1 MIFLQQK
8 HYFKEHFMKKRFLL
22 SLSLAASLLCAEDNG
37 FFVSAGYQIGEAVQ
51 MVKNTGE
58 LKNLNDKYEQ
68 LNQYLNQVAS
78 LRQSIKN
85 ANNYELVKQSISNL
99 ISFAN
104 NNSQNKDLSPIYSS
118 TQAVLT
124 SILAFWTLYAGN
136 ALTFNVEGLTTSTS
150 QNGQGFSNVPL
161 TAKCSQPDSKNCMPI
176 ATYQKMKNLA
186 ESLQKAQG
194 TLCALNENGC
204 NTANQDQGATISSA
218 LNTAKELMDL
228 ISATNTNMDWS
239 KIKINGLLVPSEV
252 RGDKNGSTTKYEGK
266 ITSNNP
272 VTSYALFQNIYKML
286 PYLQESLKLSEQ
298 NKSKSDGLQGQV
310 TGDNTNPNYDKE
322 IYNFAQNQQTIL
334 SNAKSIFNL
343 FNSIPKDQFE
353 YLQVGYLK
361 IPPLGTT
368 PTKPYRKN
376 VNLNA
381 EIDSIQRNVSY
392 YGNRIDSALSVAKD
406 VYNLKSNQA
415 QIVAAYNGAKNLSQE
430 ISQLPHNQ
438 VNTKDIVTLPYDK
451 NAPAAGQYN
460 YQINQEQAS
469 NLSQALAAMSNNPF
483 KKVGM
488 ISSQNNNGALNGLGV
503 QVGYK
508 QFFGESKRWGL
519 RYYGFFDYNHG
530 YIKSSFFN
538 SSSDI
543 WTYGGGSDLLVNFI
557 NDSVTRKNNKLSVG
571 LFGGIQLAGTTWL
584 NSQYVNLTALNNPYS
599 AKVNTSNFQF
609 LFNLGLRTNLAT
621 AKKEDSE
628 HSAQHGIELGI
639 KIPTINTNYYSFLG
653 AKLEYRRLYSVY
665 LNYVFA
671 Y

>member
-1 MIFLQQK
+1 
-8 HYFKEHFMKKRFLL
+8 MKKQFLL
-22 SLSLAASLLCAEDNG
+22 SLSLYSSLLHAEDNG

-58 LKNLNDKYEQ
+58 LKNLNEKYEQ

-78 LRQSIKN
+78 LRQSIQN
-85 ANNYELVKQSISNL
+85 ANNISLVNSSLNDLK
-99 ISFAN
+99 SFTEN
-104 NNSQNKDLSPIYSS
+104 NYNSTTQSPIFNAV
-118 TQAVLT
+118 QAVIT
-124 SILAFWTLYAGN
+124 SVLGFWSLYAGN
-136 ALTFNVEGLTTSTS
+136 YLTFFVGNKDTKQAASVQGNPPFKTITENCSGIENCAMDQTTY
-150 QNGQGFSNVPL
+150 
-161 TAKCSQPDSKNCMPI
+161 D
-176 ATYQKMKNLA
+176 KMKKLA
-186 ESLQKAQG
+186 EELQAAQQNSTTKANN
-194 TLCALNENGC
+194 LCALSGC
-204 NTANQDQGATISSA
+204 ATTDSTSNSPNSTVSNA
-218 LNTAKELMDL
+218 LNLAQQLMDL
-228 ISATNTNMDWS
+228 IANTRTAMMW
-239 KIKINGLLVPSEV
+239 
-252 RGDKNGSTTKYEGK
+252 KNIVISGVSNASGA
-266 ITSNNP
+266 ITSTNYPTHYAVFNNIKAMIP
-272 VTSYALFQNIYKML
+272 ILQQAVTLSQSNNTLSSSLQAQATGSQTNPEFAKDIYNLALNQKQVISYAQN
-286 PYLQESLKLSEQ
+286 
-298 NKSKSDGLQGQV
+298 
-310 TGDNTNPNYDKE
+310 
-322 IYNFAQNQQTIL
+322 
-334 SNAKSIFNL
+334 IFNL
-343 FNSIPKDQFE
+343 FNSIPKEQYK
-353 YLQVGYLK
+353 YLEKAYLK
-361 IPPLGTT
+361 IPNAGQT
-368 PTKPYRKN
+368 PTNPYRQE
-376 VNLNA
+376 VNLNK
-381 EIDSIQRNVSY
+381 EIQTIQNNVSY

-430 ISQLPHNQ
+430 ISQLPYNQ
-438 VNTKDIVTLPYDK
+438 VNTKDIVTLSHDQ

-460 YQINQEQAS
+460 YQINPEQQS
-469 NLSQALAAMSNNPF
+469 NLNQALAAMSNNPF

-543 WTYGGGSDLLVNFI
+543 WTYGGGSDLLVNII
-557 NDSVTRKNNKLSVG
+557 NDSITRKNNKLSVG

-621 AKKEDSE
+621 AKKEDSK

-653 AKLEYRRLYSVY
+653 TQLQYRRLYSVY

>member
-1 MIFLQQK
+1 M
-8 HYFKEHFMKKRFLL
+8 
-22 SLSLAASLLCAEDNG
+22 
-37 FFVSAGYQIGEAVQ
+37 SAGYQIGEAVQ

-78 LRQSIKN
+78 LKQSIQN
-85 ANNYELVKQSISNL
+85 ANNIELVNSSLNYLK
-99 ISFAN
+99 SFTN
-104 NNSQNKDLSPIYSS
+104 NNYNSTTQSPIFNAV
-118 TQAVLT
+118 QAVIT
-124 SILAFWTLYAGN
+124 SVLGFWSLYAGN
-136 ALTFNVEGLTTSTS
+136 YLTFFVGNKDTKQAASVQGNPPFQTITENCSGIENCAMEQTTY
-150 QNGQGFSNVPL
+150 
-161 TAKCSQPDSKNCMPI
+161 D
-176 ATYQKMKNLA
+176 KMKKLA
-186 ESLQKAQG
+186 EDLQAAQQNSATKANN
-194 TLCALNENGC
+194 LCALSGC
-204 NTANQDQGATISSA
+204 ATTQGQNPSSTVSNA
-218 LNTAKELMDL
+218 LNLAQQLMDL
-228 ISATNTNMDWS
+228 IA
-239 KIKINGLLVPSEV
+239 
-252 RGDKNGSTTKYEGK
+252 TTKTAMMWKNIVISGVSNESGA
-266 ITSNNP
+266 ITSTNYPTHYAVFNNIKAMIP
-272 VTSYALFQNIYKML
+272 ILQQAVTLSQSNHTLSAN
-286 PYLQESLKLSEQ
+286 LQAQ
-298 NKSKSDGLQGQV
+298 A
-310 TGDNTNPNYDKE
+310 TGSQTNPNFAKD
-322 IYNFAQNQQTIL
+322 IYNLAQNQKQII
-334 SNAKSIFNL
+334 SYAQNIFNL
-343 FNSIPKDQFE
+343 FNTIPADQFK
-353 YLQVGYLK
+353 YLEKAYLK
-361 IPPLGTT
+361 IPNLGQT
-368 PTKPYRKN
+368 PTNPYRQE
-376 VNLNA
+376 VNLNQ
-381 EIDSIQRNVSY
+381 EIQTIKNNVSY
-392 YGNRIDSALSVAKD
+392 YGNRLDSALSVAKD
-406 VYNLKSNQA
+406 VYNLKSNQKE
-415 QIVAAYNGAKNLSQE
+415 IVAAYSGAKNLSQE
-430 ISQLPHNQ
+430 ISQLPYNQ

-483 KKVGM
+483 KNIGM

-609 LFNLGLRTNLAT
+609 LFNLGLRTNLAMK
-621 AKKEDSE
+621 KKEDSE
-628 HSAQHGIELGI
+628 HSVQHGIELGI

>member
-1 MIFLQQK
+1 
-8 HYFKEHFMKKRFLL
+8 MKKRFLL
-22 SLSLAASLLCAEDNG
+22 SLSLVASLLCAEDNG

-51 MVKNTGE
+51 TVKNTGE

-78 LRQSIKN
+78 LKQSIQN
-85 ANNYELVKQSISNL
+85 ANNISLVNSSLNDLK
-99 ISFAN
+99 SFTEN
-104 NNSQNKDLSPIYSS
+104 NYNSTTQSPIFNAV
-118 TQAVLT
+118 QAVIT
-124 SILAFWTLYAGN
+124 SVLGFWSLYAGN
-136 ALTFNVEGLTTSTS
+136 YFTFFVGNKDARRPAAVAGNPPFETII
-150 QNGQGFSNVPL
+150 
-161 TAKCSQPDSKNCMPI
+161 KNCSGIENCAMDQT
-176 ATYQKMKNLA
+176 TYDKMKKLA
-186 ESLQKAQG
+186 EDLQAAQQNSNTKG
-194 TLCALNENGC
+194 NNLCALSGC
-204 NTANQDQGATISSA
+204 AATDSTSNPPNSTVSNA
-218 LNTAKELMDL
+218 LNLAQQLMDL
-228 ISATNTNMDWS
+228 IANTNTAMMW
-239 KIKINGLLVPSEV
+239 
-252 RGDKNGSTTKYEGK
+252 KNIVISGVSNVTGGGITSTGYPTKYAVF
-266 ITSNNP
+266 NNIKAMIP
-272 VTSYALFQNIYKML
+272 ILQQAVTLSQNNNSLSSK
-286 PYLQESLKLSEQ
+286 LQAQ
-298 NKSKSDGLQGQV
+298 A
-310 TGDNTNPNYDKE
+310 TGSQTNPDFAKD
-322 IYNFAQNQQTIL
+322 IYNLAQNQKQVI
-334 SNAKSIFNL
+334 SYAKDIFNL
-343 FNSIPKDQFE
+343 FNSIPAEQYK
-353 YLQVGYLK
+353 YLEKAYLK
-361 IPPLGTT
+361 IPNLGQT
-368 PTKPYRKN
+368 PINPYRQV
-376 VNLNA
+376 VNLNK
-381 EIDSIQRNVSY
+381 EVQTIQNNVSY
-392 YGNRIDSALSVAKD
+392 YGNRLDSALSVAKD
-406 VYNLKSNQA
+406 VYNLKSNQKE
-415 QIVAAYNGAKNLSQE
+415 IVAAYSGAKNLSEE
-430 ISQLPHNQ
+430 ISQLPYNQ

-483 KKVGM
+483 KKIGM

-599 AKVNTSNFQF
+599 AKVNASNFQF

>member
-1 MIFLQQK
+1 
-8 HYFKEHFMKKRFLL
+8 MKKRFLL
-22 SLSLAASLLCAEDNG
+22 SLSLVASLLCAEDNG
-37 FFVSAGYQIGEAVQ
+37 FFVGAGYQIGEAVQ

-78 LRQSIKN
+78 LRQSIQN
-85 ANNYELVKQSISNL
+85 ANNISLVNSSLNYLK
-99 ISFAN
+99 SFTEN
-104 NNSQNKDLSPIYSS
+104 NYNSTTQSPIFNAV
-118 TQAVLT
+118 QAVIT
-124 SILAFWTLYAGN
+124 SVLGFWSLYAGN
-136 ALTFNVEGLTTSTS
+136 YLTFFVGNKDTRSAANVNGNPPFQTVINNCSGLENCAMDQTTY
-150 QNGQGFSNVPL
+150 
-161 TAKCSQPDSKNCMPI
+161 D
-176 ATYQKMKNLA
+176 KMKELA
-186 ESLQKAQG
+186 EALQVAQTNSDTKG
-194 TLCALNENGC
+194 NNLCALSGC
-204 NTANQDQGATISSA
+204 ATTQGQNPPNSTVSKA
-218 LNTAKELMDL
+218 LNLAQQLMDL
-228 ISATNTNMDWS
+228 IATTNTAMMW
-239 KIKINGLLVPSEV
+239 
-252 RGDKNGSTTKYEGK
+252 KNIVISGVSNASGAITTTDYPTKYAVF
-266 ITSNNP
+266 NNIKAMIP
-272 VTSYALFQNIYKML
+272 ILQQAVTLSQNNNSLSSKLQAQATGSQTNPEFAKDIYNLALNQKQVLSYAK
-286 PYLQESLKLSEQ
+286 
-298 NKSKSDGLQGQV
+298 D
-310 TGDNTNPNYDKE
+310 
-322 IYNFAQNQQTIL
+322 
-334 SNAKSIFNL
+334 IFNL
-343 FNSIPKDQFE
+343 FNSIPKEQYK
-353 YLQVGYLK
+353 YLEKAYLK
-361 IPPLGTT
+361 IPNAGQT
-368 PTKPYRKN
+368 PTNPYRQV
-376 VNLNA
+376 VNLNKEVQA
-381 EIDSIQRNVSY
+381 IQNNVSY
-392 YGNRIDSALSVAKD
+392 YGNRLDSALSVAKD
-406 VYNLKSNQA
+406 VYNLKSNQKE
-415 QIVAAYNGAKNLSQE
+415 IVAAYSGAKNLSEE
-430 ISQLPHNQ
+430 ISQLPYNQ
-438 VNTKDIVTLPYDK
+438 VNTKDIVTLSYDK

-483 KKVGM
+483 KNIGM

>member
-1 MIFLQQK
+1 
-8 HYFKEHFMKKRFLL
+8 MKKTLLL
-22 SLSLAASLLCAEDNG
+22 SLSLSLASSLLNAEDNG

-78 LRQSIKN
+78 LKQSIQN

-118 TQAVLT
+118 AQAVLT

-176 ATYQKMKNLA
+176 ATYQKMKSLA

-239 KIKINGLLVPSEV
+239 RIKINGLLVPSEI

-266 ITSNNP
+266 ITSNNS

-392 YGNRIDSALSVAKD
+392 YGNRVDAALSVARD

-430 ISQLPHNQ
+430 ISQLPYNQ

-483 KKVGM
+483 KNIGM
-488 ISSQNNNGALNGLGV
+488 IASQSNNGALNGLGV

-609 LFNLGLRTNLAT
+609 LFNLGLRTNLAMK
-621 AKKEDSE
+621 KKEDSE

>member
-1 MIFLQQK
+1 
-8 HYFKEHFMKKRFLL
+8 MKKTILL
-22 SLSLAASLLCAEDNG
+22 SLSLASSLLHAEDNG

-78 LRQSIKN
+78 LKQSIQN
-85 ANNYELVKQSISNL
+85 ANNIELVNSSLNDLK
-99 ISFAN
+99 SFTN
-104 NNSQNKDLSPIYSS
+104 NNYNSTTQSPIFNAV
-118 TQAVLT
+118 QAVIT
-124 SILAFWTLYAGN
+124 SVLGFWSLYAGN
-136 ALTFNVEGLTTSTS
+136 YFTFLVGSGNHA
-150 QNGQGFSNVPL
+150 SNVQGNPPFE
-161 TAKCSQPDSKNCMPI
+161 TITKNCSGIENCAMDQT
-176 ATYQKMKNLA
+176 TYDKMKSLA
-186 ESLQKAQG
+186 ESLQAAQTNSTTKANN
-194 TLCALNENGC
+194 LCALSGC
-204 NTANQDQGATISSA
+204 ATTEGQNPSSTVSNA
-218 LNTAKELMDL
+218 LNLAQQLMDL
-228 ISATNTNMDWS
+228 IANTKTAMMWKNIVISGVSNTSGAITTTGYPTQYAVFNNIKAMIPILQQAVTLSQSNHTLSASLQAQAT
-239 KIKINGLLVPSEV
+239 
-252 RGDKNGSTTKYEGK
+252 GS
-266 ITSNNP
+266 
-272 VTSYALFQNIYKML
+272 Q
-286 PYLQESLKLSEQ
+286 
-298 NKSKSDGLQGQV
+298 
-310 TGDNTNPNYDKE
+310 TNPNFAKD
-322 IYNFAQNQQTIL
+322 IYALAQNQKQVI
-334 SNAKSIFNL
+334 SYAKDIFNL
-343 FNSIPKDQFE
+343 FSSIPAEQFK
-353 YLQVGYLK
+353 YLEKAYLK
-361 IPPLGTT
+361 IPNAGQT
-368 PTKPYRKN
+368 PTNPYRQE
-376 VNLNA
+376 VNLNQ
-381 EIDSIQRNVSY
+381 EIQTIKNNVSY
-392 YGNRIDSALSVAKD
+392 YGNRVDSALSVARD

-415 QIVAAYNGAKNLSQE
+415 EIVTAYSNANNLSQE
-430 ISQLPHNQ
+430 ISKLPYNQ
-438 VNTKDIVTLPYDK
+438 VNTKDIITLPYDQ

-460 YQINQEQAS
+460 YQINPEQRS
-469 NLSQALAAMSNNPF
+469 NLNQALAAISNNPF

-488 ISSQNNNGALNGLGV
+488 ISSQNNNGALNGFGV

-543 WTYGGGSDLLVNFI
+543 WTYGGGSDLLVNII
-557 NDSVTRKNNKLSVG
+557 NDSITRKNNKLSVG

-621 AKKEDSE
+621 ARKKDSE

-653 AKLEYRRLYSVY
+653 TKLEYRRLYSVY

>member
-1 MIFLQQK
+1 
-8 HYFKEHFMKKRFLL
+8 MKKRFLL

-51 MVKNTGE
+51 TIKNTGE

-78 LRQSIKN
+78 LRQSIQN
-85 ANNYELVKQSISNL
+85 ANNISLVNSSLNDLK
-99 ISFAN
+99 SFTN
-104 NNSQNKDLSPIYSS
+104 NNYNSTTQSPIFNAV
-118 TQAVLT
+118 QAVIT
-124 SILAFWTLYAGN
+124 SVLGFWSLYAGN
-136 ALTFNVEGLTTSTS
+136 YLTFFVGNKDTRRAANV
-150 QNGQGFSNVPL
+150 NGNPPFETVI
-161 TAKCSQPDSKNCMPI
+161 KNCSGLENCTMDQT
-176 ATYQKMKNLA
+176 TYDKMKRLA
-186 ESLQKAQG
+186 ENLQAAQTNSTTKANN
-194 TLCALNENGC
+194 LCALSGC
-204 NTANQDQGATISSA
+204 NATQGQNPNSTVSNA
-218 LNTAKELMDL
+218 LNLAQQLMDL
-228 ISATNTNMDWS
+228 IANTKTAMMWKN
-239 KIKINGLLVPSEV
+239 IVINGV
-252 RGDKNGSTTKYEGK
+252 
-266 ITSNNP
+266 SN
-272 VTSYALFQNIYKML
+272 
-286 PYLQESLKLSEQ
+286 
-298 NKSKSDGLQGQV
+298 V
-310 TGDNTNPNYDKE
+310 TGAITYTGYPTQYAVFNNIKAMIPILQQAVTLSQNNNSLSSKLQAQATGSQTNPEFAKD
-322 IYNFAQNQQTIL
+322 IYNLAQNQKQVI
-334 SNAKSIFNL
+334 SYAKDIFNL
-343 FNSIPKDQFE
+343 FNSIPKDQYK
-353 YLQVGYLK
+353 YLEKAYLK
-361 IPPLGTT
+361 IPNLGKT
-368 PTKPYRKN
+368 PTNPYRQV
-376 VNLNA
+376 VNLNK
-381 EIDSIQRNVSY
+381 EIQTIQNNVSY
-392 YGNRIDSALSVAKD
+392 YGNRLDSALSVARD
-406 VYNLKSNQA
+406 VYNLKSNQKE
-415 QIVAAYNGAKNLSQE
+415 IVAAYNGAKNLSQE
-430 ISQLPHNQ
+430 ISQLPYNQ
-438 VNTKDIVTLPYDK
+438 VNTKDIVTLSYDK
-451 NAPAAGQYN
+451 NAPTAGQYN
-460 YQINQEQAS
+460 YQINPEQAS

-483 KKVGM
+483 KNIGM
-488 ISSQNNNGALNGLGV
+488 ISSQSNNGALNGLGV

-530 YIKSSFFN
+530 YIKSSFSNSSFN

-557 NDSVTRKNNKLSVG
+557 NDSVTKKNNKLSVG

>member
-1 MIFLQQK
+1 
-8 HYFKEHFMKKRFLL
+8 
-22 SLSLAASLLCAEDNG
+22 
-37 FFVSAGYQIGEAVQ
+37 

-78 LRQSIKN
+78 LKQSIQN
-85 ANNYELVKQSISNL
+85 ANNIELVNSSLNYLK
-99 ISFAN
+99 SFTQN
-104 NNSQNKDLSPIYSS
+104 NYNSTTQSPIFNAA
-118 TQAVLT
+118 QAVIT
-124 SILAFWTLYAGN
+124 SVLGFWSLYAGN
-136 ALTFNVEGLTTSTS
+136 YLTFFVGNKDTKQPASVQGNPPFRTVTENCSGIENCAMEQTTY
-150 QNGQGFSNVPL
+150 
-161 TAKCSQPDSKNCMPI
+161 D
-176 ATYQKMKNLA
+176 KMKALA
-186 ESLQKAQG
+186 ESLQAAQTNAATKANN
-194 TLCALNENGC
+194 LCALSGCATTNGQTP
-204 NTANQDQGATISSA
+204 NSTVSNA
-218 LNTAKELMDL
+218 LNLAQQLMDL
-228 ISATNTNMDWS
+228 IANTKTAMMW
-239 KIKINGLLVPSEV
+239 
-252 RGDKNGSTTKYEGK
+252 KNIVISGVSNVSGA
-266 ITSNNP
+266 ITSTNYPTQYAVFNNIKAMIP
-272 VTSYALFQNIYKML
+272 ILQQAVTLSQSNHTLSSN
-286 PYLQESLKLSEQ
+286 LQAQ
-298 NKSKSDGLQGQV
+298 A
-310 TGDNTNPNYDKE
+310 TGSQTNPNFAKD
-322 IYNFAQNQQTIL
+322 IYAFAQNQKQVI
-334 SNAKSIFNL
+334 SYANDIFNL
-343 FNSIPKDQFE
+343 FNTIPKDQFK
-353 YLQVGYLK
+353 YLEKAYLK
-361 IPPLGTT
+361 IPNLGQT
-368 PTKPYRKN
+368 PTNPYRQE
-376 VNLNA
+376 VNLNQ
-381 EIDSIQRNVSY
+381 EIQTIKNNVSY
-392 YGNRIDSALSVAKD
+392 YGNRVDAALSVAKD
-406 VYNLKSNQA
+406 VYNLKSNQTE
-415 QIVAAYNGAKNLSQE
+415 IVTTYNDAKNLSEE
-430 ISQLPHNQ
+430 ISKLPHNQ
-438 VNTKDIVTLPYDK
+438 VNTKGIITLSYDK

-483 KKVGM
+483 KNIGM
-488 ISSQNNNGALNGLGV
+488 IASQSNNGALNGLGV

-599 AKVNTSNFQF
+599 AKVNASNFQF

-621 AKKEDSE
+621 AKKKDSE

-653 AKLEYRRLYSVY
+653 TKLEYRRLYSVY

>member
-1 MIFLQQK
+1 
-8 HYFKEHFMKKRFLL
+8 MKKRFLL
-22 SLSLAASLLCAEDNG
+22 SLSLTASLLCAEDNG

-68 LNQYLNQVAS
+68 LNSSLAQVAA

-118 TQAVLT
+118 AQAVLT

-266 ITSNNP
+266 ITSNNS

-392 YGNRIDSALSVAKD
+392 YGNRLDSALSVAKD
-406 VYNLKSNQA
+406 VYNLKSNQKE
-415 QIVAAYNGAKNLSQE
+415 IVAAYNGAKNLSQE
-430 ISQLPHNQ
+430 ISQLPYNQ

-483 KKVGM
+483 KNIGM
-488 ISSQNNNGALNGLGV
+488 IASQNNNGALNGLGV

>member
-1 MIFLQQK
+1 
-8 HYFKEHFMKKRFLL
+8 MKKRFLL
-22 SLSLAASLLCAEDNG
+22 SLSLTASLLCAEDNG

-51 MVKNTGE
+51 TVKNTGE

-68 LNQYLNQVAS
+68 LNSSLAQVAA

-118 TQAVLT
+118 AQAVLT

-136 ALTFNVEGLTTSTS
+136 ALTFNVEGLTTSTN

-161 TAKCSQPDSKNCMPI
+161 TAKCSQPNSKNCMPI

-252 RGDKNGSTTKYEGK
+252 RGDKNGSVTKYEGK
-266 ITSNNP
+266 ITSNNS

-343 FNSIPKDQFE
+343 FHSIPKDQFE

-392 YGNRIDSALSVAKD
+392 YSNRIDLALSVARD
-406 VYNLKSNQA
+406 VYNLKSNQT

-430 ISQLPHNQ
+430 ISQLPYNQ

-483 KKVGM
+483 KKIGM
-488 ISSQNNNGALNGLGV
+488 IASQSNNGALNGLGV

>member
-1 MIFLQQK
+1 
-8 HYFKEHFMKKRFLL
+8 MKKRFLL

-58 LKNLNDKYEQ
+58 LKNLNEKYEQ

-78 LRQSIKN
+78 LKQSIQN
-85 ANNYELVKQSISNL
+85 ANNIELVNSSLNDLK
-99 ISFAN
+99 SFTN
-104 NNSQNKDLSPIYSS
+104 NNYNSTTQSPIFNAV
-118 TQAVLT
+118 QAVIT
-124 SILAFWTLYAGN
+124 SVLGFWSLYAGN
-136 ALTFNVEGLTTSTS
+136 YLTFFVGNKDTNRSANVNGNPPFKTIIDNCSGIENCTMDQTTY
-150 QNGQGFSNVPL
+150 
-161 TAKCSQPDSKNCMPI
+161 D
-176 ATYQKMKNLA
+176 KMKKLA
-186 ESLQKAQG
+186 ESLQAAQQNSTTKANN
-194 TLCALNENGC
+194 LCALSGCTTTNGQ
-204 NTANQDQGATISSA
+204 TTPSSTVSSA
-218 LNTAKELMDL
+218 LETAQKLMDL
-228 ISATNTNMDWS
+228 IANTKTAMMW
-239 KIKINGLLVPSEV
+239 
-252 RGDKNGSTTKYEGK
+252 KNIVISGVSNVTGGG
-266 ITSNNP
+266 ITSTNYPTHYAVFNNIKAMIP
-272 VTSYALFQNIYKML
+272 ILQQAVTLSQSNNTISSKLQAQATGSQTNPEFAKDIYNLALNQKQVISYAQ
-286 PYLQESLKLSEQ
+286 
-298 NKSKSDGLQGQV
+298 D
-310 TGDNTNPNYDKE
+310 
-322 IYNFAQNQQTIL
+322 
-334 SNAKSIFNL
+334 IFNL
-343 FNSIPKDQFE
+343 FNSIPKEQYK
-353 YLQVGYLK
+353 YLEKAYLK
-361 IPPLGTT
+361 IPNAGQT
-368 PTKPYRKN
+368 PTNPYRQV
-376 VNLNA
+376 VNLNQ
-381 EIDSIQRNVSY
+381 EVQTIKNNVSY
-392 YGNRIDSALSVAKD
+392 YGNRVDSALSVARD

-415 QIVAAYNGAKNLSQE
+415 SIVAAYSNANSLSEE
-430 ISQLPHNQ
+430 ISQLPYNQ
-438 VNTKDIVTLPYDK
+438 VNTKDIVTLSYDK

-460 YQINQEQAS
+460 YQINPEQQS
-469 NLSQALAAMSNNPF
+469 NLNQALAAMSNNPF

-488 ISSQNNNGALNGLGV
+488 ISSQSNNGALNGLGV

-543 WTYGGGSDLLVNFI
+543 WTYGGGSDLLVNII
-557 NDSVTRKNNKLSVG
+557 NDSITRKNNKLSVG

>member
-1 MIFLQQK
+1 M
-8 HYFKEHFMKKRFLL
+8 H
-22 SLSLAASLLCAEDNG
+22 AEDNG

-78 LRQSIKN
+78 LKQSIQN
-85 ANNYELVKQSISNL
+85 ANNIELVNSSLNYLK
-99 ISFAN
+99 SFTN
-104 NNSQNKDLSPIYSS
+104 NNYNSTTQSPIFNAV
-118 TQAVLT
+118 QAVIT
-124 SILAFWTLYAGN
+124 SVLGFWSLYAGN
-136 ALTFNVEGLTTSTS
+136 YFTFFVGNGNHVANV
-150 QNGQGFSNVPL
+150 QGNPPFQ
-161 TAKCSQPDSKNCMPI
+161 TIIKNCPGIENCAMDQT
-176 ATYQKMKNLA
+176 TYDKMKRLA
-186 ESLQKAQG
+186 ENLQAAQTNSATKG
-194 TLCALNENGC
+194 NNLCALSGC
-204 NTANQDQGATISSA
+204 AATDSTSNPPNSTVSNA
-218 LNTAKELMDL
+218 LNLAQQLMDL
-228 ISATNTNMDWS
+228 IANTKTAMMWGNIVIS
-239 KIKINGLLVPSEV
+239 GVSNTSGA
-252 RGDKNGSTTKYEGK
+252 
-266 ITSNNP
+266 ITSTNYPTQYAVFNNIKAMIP
-272 VTSYALFQNIYKML
+272 ILQQAVTLSQSNHTLSTQ
-286 PYLQESLKLSEQ
+286 LQAQ
-298 NKSKSDGLQGQV
+298 A
-310 TGDNTNPNYDKE
+310 TGSQTNPKFAKD
-322 IYNFAQNQQTIL
+322 IYTFAQNQKQVI
-334 SNAKSIFNL
+334 SYAQDIFNL
-343 FNSIPKDQFE
+343 FNSIPAEQYK
-353 YLQVGYLK
+353 YLEKAYLK
-361 IPPLGTT
+361 IANAGST
-368 PTKPYRKN
+368 PTNPYMAV
-376 VNLNA
+376 VNLNK
-381 EIDSIQRNVSY
+381 EVQTIQNNVSY
-392 YGNRIDSALSVAKD
+392 YGNRVDAALSVAKD
-406 VYNLKSNQA
+406 VYNLKSNQTE
-415 QIVAAYNGAKNLSQE
+415 IVTTYNDAKTLSEE
-430 ISQLPHNQ
+430 ISKLPHNQ

-460 YQINQEQAS
+460 YQINPEQQS
-469 NLSQALAAMSNNPF
+469 NLNQALAAMSNNPF

-543 WTYGGGSDLLVNFI
+543 WTYGGGSDLLVNII
-557 NDSVTRKNNKLSVG
+557 NDSITRKNNKLSVG

-584 NSQYVNLTALNNPYS
+584 NSQYVNLTAFNNPYS

-621 AKKEDSE
+621 AKKKDSE

-653 AKLEYRRLYSVY
+653 TQLQYRRLYSVY